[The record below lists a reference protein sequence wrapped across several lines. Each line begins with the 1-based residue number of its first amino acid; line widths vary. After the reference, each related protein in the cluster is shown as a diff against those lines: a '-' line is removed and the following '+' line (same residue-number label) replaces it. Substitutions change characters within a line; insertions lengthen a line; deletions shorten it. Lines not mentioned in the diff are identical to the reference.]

1 IVEQGEGPRGDWRNA
16 HFGRFLGVLDEYLEL
31 RKANPDLD
39 VVRPVLPA
47 LVRAPEDGSDVPLI
61 TDPQSAA
68 IADLGN
74 VAYEVLLQLL
84 YRLLCHVDETDEQL
98 KTLSAVSVQLMFDVI
113 EPLGELLTTLPVGP
127 EHPGMTAGPTFELFY
142 QPDYLL
148 PHRQAGWLMM
158 SEHLG
163 DAADLA
169 HHYGQNEPRLLPI
182 AEAMRRHAETL
193 RAKSG

>member
-1 IVEQGEGPRGDWRNA
+1 MKDNPG
-16 HFGRFLGVLDEYLEL
+16 LEV
-31 RKANPDLD
+31 A
-39 VVRPVLPA
+39 RPVLPA
-47 LVRAPEDGSDVPLI
+47 LVRSPEDGSEVDLI
-61 TDPQSAA
+61 TDTRTAA

-84 YRLLCHVDETDEQL
+84 YRLLSHVDESEEQV
-98 KTLSAVSVQLMFDVI
+98 KTLSDVSVQLMFDVV

-148 PHRQAGWLMM
+148 PHRKAAWLLI
-158 SEHLG
+158 SEHLA

-169 HHYGQNEPRLLPI
+169 GHHAENETRLLPI
-182 AEAMRRHAETL
+182 ADAMRRHAETL
-193 RAKSG
+193 RANSD